1 MGENKL
7 NVLIV
12 DDDPGICLA
21 LEKRVYDAGYAV
33 KSAGNGYA
41 AIEITETFK
50 PHVIILDVRLPDM
63 EGYEVCREIRKS
75 AEGQTITVIF
85 ITGATDTAID
95 ACYPKL
101 AAAAGGDF
109 FFAKPYDTRIILRI
123 LDDLARMAIEQN
135 DNNGPE
141 TITPAGICN
150 NPSNMFG

>member
-21 LEKRVYDAGYAV
+21 LQKRACEAGFAV
-33 KSAGNGYA
+33 KTAGNGYE

-63 EGYEVCREIRKS
+63 EGYEVCRAIRKS
-75 AEGQTITVIF
+75 AEGQAITVIF

-101 AAAAGGDF
+101 ASAAGGDF

-123 LDDLARMAIEQN
+123 LDDLALMAVQRNEI
-135 DNNGPE
+135 NGPE
-141 TITPAGICN
+141 ATTPAGICN